1 MPVARRIKAFLANS
15 DRNLIQNGQRSL
27 RQQAEV
33 IRAESQASL
42 SEAGLRFNIVLISL
56 PAIYVFRVSDGFAE
70 EIRRGKTAGHSVKL
84 RRRLPGAAAF
94 CLSRQSSLSSL

>member
-33 IRAESQASL
+33 IRAEPQLKNCIPA
-42 SEAGLRFNIVLISL
+42 EAGQFL
-56 PAIYVFRVSDGFAE
+56 YGFCA
-70 EIRRGKTAGHSVKL
+70 
-84 RRRLPGAAAF
+84 P
-94 CLSRQSSLSSL
+94 Q